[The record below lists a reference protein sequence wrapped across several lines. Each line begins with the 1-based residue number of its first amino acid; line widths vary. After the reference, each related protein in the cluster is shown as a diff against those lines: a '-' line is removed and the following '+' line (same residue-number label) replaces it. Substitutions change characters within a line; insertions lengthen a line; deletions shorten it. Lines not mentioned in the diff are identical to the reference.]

1 MTNDI
6 VGLMVYM
13 DDILVCSPYISV
25 SRGST
30 AHVEAGGGWL
40 VGWLVIS
47 IWNDQRHKSINPA

>member
-25 SRGST
+25 SRGSM
-30 AHVEAGGGWL
+30 ACIEAEGGWL
-40 VGWLVIS
+40 VGW
-47 IWNDQRHKSINPA
+47 